1 MHSSG
6 ICILGASGHGKVVLG
21 ILRAL
26 SLDVAGFY
34 DDAPSLHGASVMG
47 IPVLG
52 SLTEFSL
59 VERGAAVSG
68 IGNGAIRRRIV
79 AMCTKALWT
88 TLVHPAAW
96 VDPAASL
103 DSGTVICAGAVLQPG
118 VSVGCHAIV
127 NTCASVDHDCLIGDF
142 THVCPG
148 VHLGGNV
155 HVGQDSWIGIGS
167 QVIQG
172 VRIGS
177 NVLAGAGSTVIRDVP
192 DNAVVMGTPARIV
205 RYQS

>member
-34 DDAPSLHGASVMG
+34 DDAPSLRGVSVMG

-68 IGNGAIRRRIV
+68 IGNGAIRKRIV

-118 VSVGCHAIV
+118 VFVGCHAIV
-127 NTCASVDHDCLIGDF
+127 NTCASVDHDCFIGDF
-142 THVCPG
+142 VHICPG
-148 VHLGGNV
+148 VHLGGSV
-155 HVGQDSWIGIGS
+155 HISQDSWIGIGS

-177 NVLAGAGSTVIRDVP
+177 NVLVGAGSTVIRDIP
-192 DNAVVMGTPARIV
+192 DNAVVMGSPARIV
-205 RYQS
+205 RYQP

>member
-1 MHSSG
+1 M
-6 ICILGASGHGKVVLG
+6 
-21 ILRAL
+21 
-26 SLDVAGFY
+26 
-34 DDAPSLHGASVMG
+34 
-47 IPVLG
+47 
-52 SLTEFSL
+52 
-59 VERGAAVSG
+59 
-68 IGNGAIRRRIV
+68 
-79 AMCTKALWT
+79 
-88 TLVHPAAW
+88 
-96 VDPAASL
+96 
-103 DSGTVICAGAVLQPG
+103 
-118 VSVGCHAIV
+118 GCHAIV

-177 NVLAGAGSTVIRDVP
+177 NVLAGAGSTIIRDVP
-192 DNAVVMGTPARIV
+192 DNAVVMGSPARIV